1 MPSGDGW
8 AAAVLQFETQMAPD
22 LKLAIRL
29 QSLDTEIQEV
39 EEEIGSLPRHIAA
52 IEKTLEAHLRRLE
65 ADQAALAA
73 NQKERRRLEGEVQ
86 VLEQKASRL
95 KDQMMEAKTNEQ
107 YRAFQKEIE
116 YVENE
121 IRKAEDRI
129 LDLMAEAETLER
141 NVKSA
146 EAALKVEKQ
155 RVEAEK
161 EEARRRT
168 KADEQRLRELRN
180 EREQIVAALSPGVYS
195 AYQKIRAKRRGLAVV
210 EVADGHCTG
219 CHIALRPQ
227 FYQDVKANESVMF
240 CESCGRILY
249 YNPPPVLEE
258 DLASQPSTARP
269 Q

>member
-1 MPSGDGW
+1 
-8 AAAVLQFETQMAPD
+8 MAPD
-22 LKLAIRL
+22 LKLVIRL
-29 QSLDTEIQEV
+29 QELDTEIQEV
-39 EEEIGSLPRHIAA
+39 EEEIASLPRHINS
-52 IEKTLEAHLRRLE
+52 IERTLESHIRRLE

-86 VLEQKASRL
+86 MLEQKASRL

-129 LDLMAEAETLER
+129 LDLMVEAETLER

-168 KADEQRLRELRN
+168 VADQQRLGELRG
-180 EREQIVAALSPGVYS
+180 ERQTVVAAMSPKIHA
-195 AYQKIRAKRRGLAVV
+195 AYEKIRAKRKGLAVA
-210 EVADGHCTG
+210 EVADGHCTA

-227 FYQDVKANESVMF
+227 FYQDVKTNESVMF

-249 YNPPPVLEE
+249 YNPPAAFEE
-258 DLASQPSTARP
+258 DLASQPSTAG

>member
-1 MPSGDGW
+1 
-8 AAAVLQFETQMAPD
+8 MAPD

-29 QSLDTEIQEV
+29 QELDTEIQEV
-39 EEEIGSLPRHIAA
+39 EEEIASLPRHIAA
-52 IEKTLEAHLRRLE
+52 IERTLESHLRRLE

-86 VLEQKASRL
+86 MLEQKASRL

-116 YVENE
+116 WVENE
-121 IRKAEDRI
+121 VRKAEDRI

-146 EAALKVEKQ
+146 ESALKLEKQ

-161 EEARRRT
+161 NEARRRT
-168 KADEQRLRELRN
+168 QADEQRLKELRK
-180 EREQIVAALSPGVYS
+180 EREQVVAGMTPKVYS
-195 AYQKIRAKRRGLAVV
+195 AYEKIRAKRRGLAVA

-227 FYQDVKANESVMF
+227 FYQDVKTNENVMF

-249 YNPPPVLEE
+249 YNPPAALEE
-258 DLASQPSTARP
+258 DLASQPSTAG
-269 Q
+269 QK

>member
-1 MPSGDGW
+1 
-8 AAAVLQFETQMAPD
+8 MAPD

-29 QSLDTEIQEV
+29 QEIDTEIQEV
-39 EEEIGSLPRHIAA
+39 EEEIASLPRHIAA
-52 IEKTLEAHLRRLE
+52 IEKTLESHIRRLE

-73 NQKERRRLEGEVQ
+73 NQKERRRLEGDVQ
-86 VLEQKASRL
+86 MLQQKASRL
-95 KDQMMEAKTNEQ
+95 KDQMMEARTNEQ
-107 YRAFQKEIE
+107 YWAFQKEIE

-146 EAALKVEKQ
+146 EAALKLEKQ

-161 EEARRRT
+161 EDARRRT
-168 KADEQRLRELRN
+168 AADRQRLGELHG
-180 EREQIVAALSPGVYS
+180 ERQTVVAAMSPKIYA
-195 AYQKIRAKRRGLAVV
+195 AYEKIRAKRKGLAVA
-210 EVADGHCTG
+210 EVADGHCNA

-227 FYQDVKANESVMF
+227 FYQDVKSNQSVMF

-249 YNPPPVLEE
+249 YKPPTSCEE
-258 DLASQPSTARP
+258 ELASQPSTAG
-269 Q
+269 